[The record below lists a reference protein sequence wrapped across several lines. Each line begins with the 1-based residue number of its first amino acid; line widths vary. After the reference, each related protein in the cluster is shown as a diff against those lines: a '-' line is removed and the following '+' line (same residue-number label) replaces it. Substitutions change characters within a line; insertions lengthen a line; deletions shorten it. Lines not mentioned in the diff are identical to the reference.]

1 MGWREETQAEVKD
14 RTSGNKFKL
23 DEGTNVIRILPS
35 YRAVQKDSYTKYK
48 PFLEYLVHKNVG
60 PKKSIVRCGKDVVTK
75 EGECWLCD
83 EIVERY
89 AASGKQEKRAV
100 AKTLAP
106 AKQFFMNIAR
116 WDKKTDSLRG
126 PLKFYVPGGD
136 GATSLAVKLLGVIS
150 GMGTSKQVD
159 HPKKGC
165 NISITRTGT
174 GQFDTRYGSP
184 IPDDESSQVPKS
196 ILRKIEPW
204 STLIPGYDENTQRSL
219 FYGEEVQAMSRRS
232 KIQEEEDDDMPM
244 KKKKKMK
251 DEDEDVK
258 KKKKKL
264 KDEDEDEEEEDDDE
278 DEDEDE
284 DDEDDEDDEPKK
296 KKKNKSKKSSD
307 DDDDDE
313 EEDEDEDDEDE
324 DDEPKK
330 KKKKKKSKSDDD
342 EDDEDEDD
350 DDDEEDEDDDEP
362 KKKKGKRGRP
372 AGSKNKKKKKAKDDD
387 DDDDD

>member
-14 RTSGNKFKL
+14 RTSGNRFKL

-35 YRAVQKDSYTKYK
+35 YKAVKNDNYTKYR
-48 PFLEYLVHKNVG
+48 PYLEYLVHKNVG

-75 EGECWLCD
+75 KGECWLCD

-100 AKTLAP
+100 AKTLSP
-106 AKQFFMNIAR
+106 AKQYFMQIAR

-136 GATSLAVKLLGVIS
+136 GATSLAIKLLGVIS
-150 GMGTSKQVD
+150 GMGTSKQCD
-159 HPKKGC
+159 HPRKGC
-165 NISITRTGT
+165 NLSITRTGT

-184 IPDDESSQVPKS
+184 IPDEDSSEVPKS
-196 ILRKIEPW
+196 MLRKIEPW
-204 STLIPGYDENTQRSL
+204 SALIPGYDENTQRSL

-264 KDEDEDEEEEDDDE
+264 KDDDEDEEEDDDE
-278 DEDEDE
+278 D
-284 DDEDDEDDEPKK
+284 DDDDEPKK
-296 KKKNKSKKSSD
+296 KKKKSKKSSD
-307 DDDDDE
+307 DDDDEDEE
-313 EEDEDEDDEDE
+313 EEDEDGDD
-324 DDEPKK
+324 DDEPVKK
-330 KKKKKKSKSDDD
+330 KKKKLKDDD
-342 EDDEDEDD
+342 EDEEEDDDDEDD
-350 DDDEEDEDDDEP
+350 DDDDDDDDEDDEP

-372 AGSKNKKKKKAKDDD
+372 AGSKNKKKKKSKDDD